1 MLVQVKSKPIEDSK
15 DFFPDPEWTTISPEA
30 KALVLAMLDRDPAKR
45 PTTAQLLA
53 RPSPR
58 TRPFRL
64 VGSLA
69 NRHAACADPWM
80 VANENTAAIPTIARL
95 RKFNA
100 KRKLRAAYFALK
112 ATNRMAALIQSM
124 RATQEAVKFAQKYTL
139 EHVEN
144 LYDAFDE
151 ASERSGSAKALG
163 RDDFLSVLGEV
174 LDLQDAP
181 GRDMAEAHFDAFANR
196 GSAGG
201 GSAINYQEY
210 ILALSTTFARGTEE
224 RLKFAFEIV
233 DADGS
238 GTIEREEFC
247 ELVESMLARTQS
259 HVDASQIRAIAERE
273 FTNADTNH
281 DGVLS
286 IDEFVVAAQQ
296 VTPAFLLFSFPLGG
310 LLFVG
315 HTRDGRCRHRC

>member
-45 PTTAQLLA
+45 PTAAQLLA

-58 TRPFRL
+58 TRPVRP

-69 NRHAACADPWM
+69 NSHACADPWM

-151 ASERSGSAKALG
+151 ASERLGSAKALG

-174 LDLQDAP
+174 LELQDAP

-196 GSAGG
+196 SSAG